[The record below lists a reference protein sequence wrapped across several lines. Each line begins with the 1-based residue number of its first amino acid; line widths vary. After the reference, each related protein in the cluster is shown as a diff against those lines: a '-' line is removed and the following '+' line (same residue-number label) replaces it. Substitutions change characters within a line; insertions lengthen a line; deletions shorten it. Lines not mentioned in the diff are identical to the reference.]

1 MNVLRTFLTAPMSTA
16 RKVLSNTLWQMF
28 GRFAMAI
35 LAVASVKIATNYLS
49 LEGYGEYAVI
59 YEFLA
64 FFSIAAD
71 MGLFT
76 IAVKEMS
83 EDESRVEKII
93 GNILS
98 LRTILVVVMMAAA
111 SVAVFLIPKY
121 EGTRIP
127 FGVTIASFSVLFT
140 LLNGTISSV
149 LQAKLKMHIS
159 SLSQIIGKAVMI
171 LYMLYVVFIAF
182 PAATPSPW
190 RGGELAALEPAA
202 LASDLGFYHL
212 VIAGVVGNLVMVL
225 ITNHYVRRITPLN
238 YKFDWDLWKKVLI
251 KAVPYGTALILSTM
265 YFRIDSILISL
276 IKDQSEV
283 GVYAVALRV
292 LEAFQIVPLYFMN
305 SVLPVL
311 TKAMKES
318 AEKARAIIRYSF
330 DFLTALSVPLLVGAY
345 VLAYPIIF
353 IVSSPEFLSKL
364 DEGFFGSDIALKY
377 LMFALVF
384 QFLGTLFA
392 FILLSLDKQSKL
404 LYINLGCVIFKI
416 VADLATIPAFGFRG
430 AAVTSIIAEFLV
442 MAAGAFTAYK
452 YFKYKFNFVTTFKII
467 ISAIIMGVVVKLL
480 HPISYDLLQNF
491 GIIPLIAVGA
501 IVYGALL
508 LLTKA
513 VSKDMLKMLKKSPE
527 PEQIENQ

>member
-1 MNVLRTFLTAPMSTA
+1 MSTA

-28 GRFAMAI
+28 GRFTMAI

-127 FGVTIASFSVLFT
+127 FGVAIASFSVLFT

-182 PAATPSPW
+182 PTAPVPGAET
-190 RGGELAALEPAA
+190 A
-202 LASDLGFYHL
+202 ASDLGFYHL

-330 DFLTALSVPLLVGAY
+330 DFLTALSIPLLVGAY

-364 DEGFFGSDIALKY
+364 DTGFFGSDIALKY

-467 ISAIIMGVVVKLL
+467 ISALIMGVVVKFL

-508 LLTKA
+508 LATKA
-513 VSKDMLKMLKKSPE
+513 ISKDMLKMLKKSPE
-527 PEQIENQ
+527 PEQVENQ

>member
-1 MNVLRTFLTAPMSTA
+1 
-16 RKVLSNTLWQMF
+16 
-28 GRFAMAI
+28 MAI

-98 LRTILVVVMMAAA
+98 LRTILVVVMMVAA

-127 FGVTIASFSVLFT
+127 FGVAIASFSVLFT

-171 LYMLYVVFIAF
+171 LYMLYVVFVAF
-182 PAATPSPW
+182 PAAPIP
-190 RGGELAALEPAA
+190 GADAAGTAVST
-202 LASDLGFYHL
+202 ASDLGFYHL

-311 TKAMKES
+311 TKAMKGTAAATTAAAE
-318 AEKARAIIRYSF
+318 AAREKAREIIRYSF
-330 DFLTALSVPLLVGAY
+330 DFLTALSIPLLVGAY

-364 DEGFFGSDIALKY
+364 DTGFFGSDIALKY

-442 MAAGAFTAYK
+442 MAVSAFTAYK

-467 ISAIIMGVVVKLL
+467 ISALIMGVVVKFL

-508 LLTKA
+508 LATKA
-513 VSKDMLKMLKKSPE
+513 ISKDMLKMLKKSPG
-527 PEQIENQ
+527 PEQIER

>member
-1 MNVLRTFLTAPMSTA
+1 MSTA

-98 LRTILVVVMMAAA
+98 LRTILVIVMMAAA

-127 FGVTIASFSVLFT
+127 FGVAIASFSVLFT

-171 LYMLYVVFIAF
+171 LYMLYVVFVAF
-182 PAATPSPW
+182 PAAPIP
-190 RGGELAALEPAA
+190 GAEAAGTAISA
-202 LASDLGFYHL
+202 ASDLGFYHL

-318 AEKARAIIRYSF
+318 TEKARAIIRYSF

-364 DEGFFGSDIALKY
+364 DTGFFGSDIALKY

-392 FILLSLDKQSKL
+392 FVLLSLDKQSKL

-416 VADLATIPAFGFRG
+416 VADLATIPTFGFRG

-480 HPISYDLLQNF
+480 HPISYDLFQNF

-513 VSKDMLKMLKKSPE
+513 ISKDMLKMLKKSPE
-527 PEQIENQ
+527 PEQIESQ